1 MFDDLPLFRSADPIT
16 SVLGAGEVKPRRR
29 SQAMLLLAEY
39 LHGGMTDEEA
49 GMASGLALKPKC
61 CYWFVVVKIKA
72 HLQPPS
78 LQGALPLLRPSCE
91 PWSNAPLPQQSLV
104 TGDDAQ
110 TQTVSRLSWL
120 TCCLGLRVHPR

>member
-1 MFDDLPLFRSADPIT
+1 MLDLCLHIRKNVYTGDQAPPNKGDIMFDDLPLFRKEDPIT

-61 CYWFVVVKIKA
+61 CYWKRC
-72 HLQPPS
+72 S
-78 LQGALPLLRPSCE
+78 ELRAMGLIIP
-91 PWSNAPLPQQSLV
+91 
-104 TGDDAQ
+104 TGE
-110 TQTVSRLSWL
+110 TRLSSAGSAMQVCEI
-120 TCCLGLRVHPR
+120 TEEGEKALR

>member
-16 SVLGAGEVKPRRR
+16 SVLGAGDVKPRKR

-61 CYWFVVVKIKA
+61 CYWKRC
-72 HLQPPS
+72 S
-78 LQGALPLLRPSCE
+78 ELRAMGLIIP
-91 PWSNAPLPQQSLV
+91 
-104 TGDDAQ
+104 TGE
-110 TQTVSRLSWL
+110 TRLSSAGSAMQVCEI
-120 TCCLGLRVHPR
+120 TQEGEEALR

>member
-39 LHGGMTDEEA
+39 LQRGMTDEEA

-61 CYWFVVVKIKA
+61 CYWKRC
-72 HLQPPS
+72 S
-78 LQGALPLLRPSCE
+78 ELRAMGLIIP
-91 PWSNAPLPQQSLV
+91 
-104 TGDDAQ
+104 TGE
-110 TQTVSRLSWL
+110 TRLSSAGSAMQVCEI
-120 TCCLGLRVHPR
+120 TQEGTEALR

>member
-1 MFDDLPLFRSADPIT
+1 MLDLCLHIRKNVYTGDQAPPNKGDIMFDDLPLFRKEDPIT

-61 CYWFVVVKIKA
+61 CYWKRC
-72 HLQPPS
+72 S
-78 LQGALPLLRPSCE
+78 ELRAMGLIIP
-91 PWSNAPLPQQSLV
+91 
-104 TGDDAQ
+104 TGE
-110 TQTVSRLSWL
+110 TRLS
-120 TCCLGLRVHPR
+120 TAGSAMQVCEITEEGEKALR

>member
-1 MFDDLPLFRSADPIT
+1 MLDLCLHIVQNVYTGDQAPPNKGDIMFDDLPLFRSADPIT

-61 CYWFVVVKIKA
+61 CYWKRC
-72 HLQPPS
+72 S
-78 LQGALPLLRPSCE
+78 ELRAMGLIIP
-91 PWSNAPLPQQSLV
+91 
-104 TGDDAQ
+104 TGE
-110 TQTVSRLSWL
+110 TRLS
-120 TCCLGLRVHPR
+120 TAGSAMQVCEITEEGEKALR

>member
-1 MFDDLPLFRSADPIT
+1 MFDDLPLFRKEDPIT

-61 CYWFVVVKIKA
+61 CYWKRC
-72 HLQPPS
+72 S
-78 LQGALPLLRPSCE
+78 ELRANG
-91 PWSNAPLPQQSLV
+91 WIFA
-104 TGDDAQ
+104 TGE
-110 TQTVSRLSWL
+110 TRLSSAGSAMQV
-120 TCCLGLRVHPR
+120 CEISAEGRHQLR